1 MGKVPTWTRLDL
13 VDTFENQDRN
23 AFEIWQKADMHQI
36 QTEMELLQTILP
48 LQHLN
53 HSRMLI

>member
-23 AFEIWQKADMHQI
+23 AFEIWQKADVKSHFFSYI
-36 QTEMELLQTILP
+36 KILENNDV
-48 LQHLN
+48 L
-53 HSRMLI
+53 